1 MALLTSIIIRN
12 LTTEVSNNQGYQPT
26 KNSTNLDKP
35 NNLKTFNFK
44 CFIHFDYPTIDS
56 YIIVSL
62 KGKETKVKVPYYDMA
77 KRIIEFVELQTNR
90 LYPSQ
95 RICELENELDKRK
108 VFKLDFTFSL
118 TKTISINIVF
128 I

>member
-1 MALLTSIIIRN
+1 MALLTSIIIKN
-12 LTTEVSNNQGYQPT
+12 LTIEVSNNQGYQPT
-26 KNSTNLDKP
+26 KNSTNLNKP
-35 NNLKTFNFK
+35 NNLKTFKIK
-44 CFIHFDYPTIDS
+44 CFIHPNYPSIDS

-62 KGKETKVKVPYYDMA
+62 KGKETKVKVPYYDVA
-77 KRIIEFVELQTNR
+77 KRIIEFVELQTNL

-95 RICELENELDKRK
+95 LICELENEIDKRK
-108 VFKLDFTFSL
+108 AYKLDFTFSL

>member
-62 KGKETKVKVPYYDMA
+62 KGKETKVKVPDYDMA

-95 RICELENELDKRK
+95 RTCELENELDKRK
-108 VFKLDFTFSL
+108 AYKLDFTFSL

>member
-12 LTTEVSNNQGYQPT
+12 LTTKVSNRQCHLPS
-26 KNSTNLDKP
+26 KNSANLNKTHD
-35 NNLKTFNFK
+35 LKTFKVK
-44 CFIHFDYPTIDS
+44 CFIHPNYPSIDS

-62 KGKETKVKVPYYDMA
+62 KGKETKVKVPYYDVA
-77 KRIIEFVELQTNR
+77 KRIIEFVELQTNL

-95 RICELENELDKRK
+95 RICELENELNKRK
-108 VFKLDFTFSL
+108 AYKLDFTFSL

>member
-44 CFIHFDYPTIDS
+44 CFM
-56 YIIVSL
+56 V
-62 KGKETKVKVPYYDMA
+62 
-77 KRIIEFVELQTNR
+77 
-90 LYPSQ
+90 
-95 RICELENELDKRK
+95 
-108 VFKLDFTFSL
+108 
-118 TKTISINIVF
+118 
-128 I
+128 

>member
-12 LTTEVSNNQGYQPT
+12 LTTEVSNRQCHLPS

-62 KGKETKVKVPYYDMA
+62 KGKETKVKVPYYDVA
-77 KRIIEFVELQTNR
+77 KKIIEFVELQTNQ

-108 VFKLDFTFSL
+108 AYKLDFTFSL

>member
-1 MALLTSIIIRN
+1 MALLTTIFIKC
-12 LTTEVSNNQGYQPT
+12 LTIEVSNNQGYQPT
-26 KNSTNLDKP
+26 KNSANLNKTHD
-35 NNLKTFNFK
+35 LKTFNFK

-62 KGKETKVKVPYYDMA
+62 KGKETKVKVPDYDMA

-108 VFKLDFTFSL
+108 AYKLDFTFSL

>member
-12 LTTEVSNNQGYQPT
+12 LTTEVSNRQCHLPS
-26 KNSTNLDKP
+26 KNSANL
-35 NNLKTFNFK
+35 NKTFEVK
-44 CFIHFDYPTIDS
+44 CFIHPNYPSVDS

-62 KGKETKVKVPYYDMA
+62 KGKETKVKVPYYDVA
-77 KRIIEFVELQTNR
+77 KRIIEFVELQTNQ

-95 RICELENELDKRK
+95 RRCELQNELDKRK
-108 VFKLDFTFSL
+108 AYKLDFTFSL

>member
-62 KGKETKVKVPYYDMA
+62 KGKETKVKVPYYEIS
-77 KRIIEFVELQTNR
+77 KRIIEFVELQTNH

-95 RICELENELDKRK
+95 RICELESELDKRK
-108 VFKLDFTFSL
+108 AYKLYFTFSL

>member
-62 KGKETKVKVPYYDMA
+62 KGKETKVKVPDYDMA
-77 KRIIEFVELQTNR
+77 KRITEFVELQTNR
-90 LYPSQ
+90 LYSSQ

>member
-35 NNLKTFNFK
+35 NNLKTFKIK
-44 CFIHFDYPTIDS
+44 CFIHPNYPSIDS

-62 KGKETKVKVPYYDMA
+62 KGTETKVKVPYYDVA
-77 KRIIEFVELQTNR
+77 KRIIEFVELQTNQ

-95 RICELENELDKRK
+95 RICELEKELDKRK
-108 VFKLDFTFSL
+108 AYKLDFTFSL